1 MTEEKTR
8 EQSTIHRERE
18 GGTEELG
25 KERVGQRERRNREKN
40 RKRERIELGK
50 WKKGGR

>member
-1 MTEEKTR
+1 MGKR
-8 EQSTIHRERE
+8 EWGRER
-18 GGTEELG
+18 
-25 KERVGQRERRNREKN
+25 QRERRNREKN

>member
-1 MTEEKTR
+1 MGKIEWG
-8 EQSTIHRERE
+8 RER
-18 GGTEELG
+18 
-25 KERVGQRERRNREKN
+25 QRERRNREKN

>member
-1 MTEEKTR
+1 MGKR
-8 EQSTIHRERE
+8 EWGRER
-18 GGTEELG
+18 
-25 KERVGQRERRNREKN
+25 QRERKNREKN

>member
-1 MTEEKTR
+1 MGKIEWG
-8 EQSTIHRERE
+8 RER
-18 GGTEELG
+18 
-25 KERVGQRERRNREKN
+25 QRERKNREKN